1 MEEIKEIQLLNSHIL
16 RITRDDYAD
25 SPKGWRFPEAF
36 IVYDHRQF
44 TVEHDDYKPR
54 DIYDYL
60 VEVSKPEKERD
71 MNSVRDFSDFHI
83 YVLYAYIHSGVR
95 LSLGAGADRFD
106 TSSTGYVLISKEDY
120 PEGSD
125 AIIQA
130 ENLIETWNTYLQG
143 NVYQVEV
150 IKLIPFKRMYL
161 GEPRR
166 YSDEVEYEEESID
179 SCSGFYGTDFSQML
193 EHIDDDLYNEEVIE
207 KAKKL

>member
-1 MEEIKEIQLLNSHIL
+1 MEEIKEIQLLDNHIL
-16 RITRDDYAD
+16 RITRDEDAD
-25 SPKGWRFPEAF
+25 SPKDWTFPEAF

-44 TVEHDDYKPR
+44 TVEHDGYKPM

-60 VEVSKPEKERD
+60 MEVSKPEKNRD

-83 YVLYAYIHSGVR
+83 YVLYAYIHSGVS
-95 LSLGAGADRFD
+95 LSLGAGTDRFD

-143 NVYQVEV
+143 DVYQVEV

>member
-1 MEEIKEIQLLNSHIL
+1 MEEIKEIQLLDNHIL
-16 RITRDDYAD
+16 RITRDEDAD
-25 SPKGWRFPEAF
+25 SPKDWAFPEAF

-44 TVEHDDYKPR
+44 TVEYDGYKPR

-60 VEVSKPEKERD
+60 MEVSKPEKNRD

-83 YVLYAYIHSGVR
+83 YVLYAYIHSGVSI
-95 LSLGAGADRFD
+95 SLGAGTDRFD

-143 NVYQVEV
+143 DVYQFEV

-179 SCSGFYGTDFSQML
+179 SCGGFYGTDFSQML